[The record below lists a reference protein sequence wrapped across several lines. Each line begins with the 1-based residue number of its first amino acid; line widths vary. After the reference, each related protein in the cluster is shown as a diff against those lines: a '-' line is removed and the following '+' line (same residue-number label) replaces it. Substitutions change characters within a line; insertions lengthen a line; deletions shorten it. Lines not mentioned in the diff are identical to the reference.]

1 MEKNYKYSLQERLNY
16 YVECKNNWL
25 EYFKHE
31 EVNERAEKRLFGN
44 NIIFCLI
51 MELYFLP
58 INLLKYYQKKRAQH
72 IYNKLL
78 IIIQVLKEE
87 LGTINN
93 NQTWRK
99 ND

>member
-44 NIIFCLI
+44 NIIFYLV
-51 MELYFLP
+51 MALYFLP
-58 INLLKYYQKKRAQH
+58 LNLLKFYKKKRALH
-72 IYNKLL
+72 IYNKVLAV
-78 IIIQVLKEE
+78 IEILKEE
-87 LGTINN
+87 INDINN
-93 NQTWRK
+93 K
-99 ND
+99 NKLER

>member
-1 MEKNYKYSLQERLNY
+1 MEKKYKYSLQERLNY

-31 EVNERAEKRLFGN
+31 EVNEKAEKRLFGN
-44 NIIFCLI
+44 NIIFYLV

-58 INLLKYYQKKRAQH
+58 INLLKYYKKKRSQH

-78 IIIQVLKEE
+78 ITIQVLKEE
-87 LGTINN
+87 LVQLTTIKNGD
-93 NQTWRK
+93 K